1 VGILAAFAVGYAFG
15 AKAGVEGLE
24 EVVASIKALRDSQEF
39 EALVSATRS
48 YLSHALQSL
57 GESLAPES
65 QRPQTVTDLLGRLRS
80 PVSGMDP
87 PSRGA

>member
-1 VGILAAFAVGYAFG
+1 VGILVAFAVGYALG
-15 AKAGVEGLE
+15 ARAGTEGLE
-24 EVVASIKALRDSQEF
+24 EVTASIRVLRESEEF
-39 EALVSATRS
+39 EALVSALRS
-48 YLSHALQSL
+48 YLSHALQEL

-80 PVSGMDP
+80 PVSGMNP